1 MTSPWLS
8 CGHQGWAWSPPK
20 PSAQGGQV
28 ETFSGKA
35 TTGAAASA
43 VVVSEGLTGKSEALA
58 GKSATLAGKF
68 APLAGKAGASKI
80 WAGHQCEAKVS
91 TPAPT

>member
-1 MTSPWLS
+1 MISPWFS

-28 ETFSGKA
+28 ETFSGRA

-43 VVVSEGLTGKSEALA
+43 VVVSEALA
-58 GKSATLAGKF
+58 GESTTLAGKF
-68 APLAGKAGASKI
+68 AALVGKTGASKI
-80 WAGHQCEAKVS
+80 WAAHQCEAKVS